1 MAEQG
6 RMMELHQPGGF
17 IMNSNQRSSGNNQ
30 SSNGANEK
38 SVSQGSQQSQQ
49 QNQQNQQNQQSQQ
62 NQQNKQGQNQQ
73 NKQSGRQGSQQG
85 SDSTRRPGSQTGAE
99 QVDDVGSQHYQGD
112 SGYAGNR
119 QSQETDKFDD
129 TGLSNTRNMQ
139 GDATSAKE
147 RQAKQS
153 NVGRRDDGT
162 PD

>member
-1 MAEQG
+1 
-6 RMMELHQPGGF
+6 
-17 IMNSNQRSSGNNQ
+17 MNSNQRSSGNNQ
-30 SSNGANEK
+30 TSNAANEK
-38 SVSQGSQQSQQ
+38 GSQQSGNLGNKSGQQ
-49 QNQQNQQNQQSQQ
+49 GGSQQSGQSQQ
-62 NQQNKQGQNQQ
+62 NQQNKQGKDQQ
-73 NKQSGRQGSQQG
+73 SQQSDRQGPQQG
-85 SDSTRRPGSQTGAE
+85 RESTSRPGSQTSADR
-99 QVDDVGSQHYQGD
+99 VDDVGSQHYQGD

-119 QSQETDKFDD
+119 QSSEVDRSED